1 MSKTEDRNSLPVAA
15 TTFTVFSDEVIP
27 GWAGGFAR
35 LLSEGS
41 QASVRVASSLEAA
54 LDSQTDVLVLAL
66 GRRFDARPSDHQIAH
81 LGNRRIIAMS
91 TAADWLRR
99 QVGAL
104 ETVTGMSSGRDH
116 PMIST
121 SSELLGSQA
130 PNRPF
135 HAFKK
140 RHETPLAEFND
151 LTPMLHFGP
160 TRLTEFR
167 PDIDYIV
174 TLAKPEEC
182 AVVMR
187 QASVVYAGVHA
198 HPDEFSAEYRQLIR
212 RVAFALATR
221 PVEPLTPIVVNRQ
234 THPPGTVRFELSR
247 WEGSNDDNMRTFYFR
262 FEQPTVLTA
271 TLEHTGSDAMMLLF
285 GGDGGTRQLH
295 WTRVDSE
302 SGETLT
308 IAANINQQA
317 LEALGHRHWELQVVN
332 FDRDKSGTAKLT
344 VRYDTPGSDTRLAPL
359 AGDDGVETLN
369 WRAHALFLA
378 ARDGDEDALARIRR
392 HAPAAKLEQAPMRH
406 VVAREHGFNDWATL
420 SAHVA
425 WELPNTLPAVLARGA
440 RISFERG
447 LARYPDSFSAPQ
459 LAELFDGFPEPV
471 ASLLGA
477 AFTQAKERGH
487 QHFTT
492 EHLLEVLID
501 NPISQ
506 HVLHS
511 VGCDIDA
518 LRPELGALLEALPAT
533 TFDGETQ
540 VSEPFCSATYRADF
554 IPALGREGMNPG
566 SLLTGLMGEDC
577 AAQKLLA
584 RQGIRQQDF
593 VNYVSHG
600 IPTVPAPTAPDGAS
614 VLHPHL
620 ESHVHEAFVQAR
632 NHRHQFLTTEHLLL
646 SLLRHEDV
654 AAALHPIGVNTNA
667 LARDIAQYITDATPR
682 AEADTHDPEP
692 TRAFNEVMQ
701 MALALARRADRHQAT
716 PLDALRAI
724 SREHNLPANHYL
736 HQHAANNKALTKLA
750 TLT

>member
-1 MSKTEDRNSLPVAA
+1 MAA
-15 TTFTVFSDEVIP
+15 TTFTIFSDEVIP
-27 GWAGGFAR
+27 GWAEGFAR
-35 LLSEGS
+35 LLSEES
-41 QASVRVASSLEAA
+41 QATVGVVSSLEAA
-54 LDSQTDVLVLAL
+54 LDSRTDVLVLAL
-66 GRRFDARPSDHQIAH
+66 GRRFDARPSDHQIAR

-104 ETVTGMSSGRDH
+104 ETRTGMSSGRDH

-121 SSELLGSQA
+121 NSELLGNQA
-130 PNRPF
+130 SNLPF

-140 RHETPLAEFND
+140 RYETPLAEFND

-167 PDIDYIV
+167 PDIEYIV
-174 TLAKPEEC
+174 TLAEPAEC

-212 RVAFALATR
+212 RVALALATR
-221 PVEPLTPIVVNRQ
+221 PVEPLAPIVVNRQ
-234 THPPGTVRFELSR
+234 MHPPGTVRFELSR
-247 WEGSNDDNMRTFYFR
+247 WEGSNDDNMRTFHFR

-271 TLEHTGSDAMMLLF
+271 TLEHTDSDAMMLLF
-285 GGDGGTRQLH
+285 SGDGGTGRLH

-302 SGETLT
+302 AGETLT

-317 LEALGHRHWELQVVN
+317 IESLGHRYWELQVVN
-332 FDRDKSGTAKLT
+332 FDRDKGGTAKLT
-344 VRYDTPGSDTRLAPL
+344 VRYDTPGSDARLAPL
-359 AGDDGVETLN
+359 AGDDGLETLN
-369 WRAHALFLA
+369 WRAHALLLA

-392 HAPAAKLEQAPMRH
+392 HAPAARIEQAPMRH
-406 VVAREHGFNDWATL
+406 VVAREHGFGDWPAL

-425 WELPNTLPAVLARGA
+425 WELPNTLPSALAFGTRLT
-440 RISFERG
+440 FERG
-447 LARYPDSFSAPQ
+447 LARYPDSFSAAQ
-459 LAELFDGFPEPV
+459 LGELFDGFPEPV

-566 SLLTGLMGEDC
+566 SLLAGLMGEDC
-577 AAQKLLA
+577 HAQKLLA
-584 RQGIRQQDF
+584 KQGIRQQDL
-593 VNYVSHG
+593 VNYVCHG
-600 IPTVPAPTAPDGAS
+600 IPTSLAGPAAPGAS
-614 VLHPHL
+614 VLDPQL
-620 ESHVHEAFVQAR
+620 EAVVQRAFASAKASHHE
-632 NHRHQFLTTEHLLL
+632 FLTTEHLTAALL
-646 SLLRHEDV
+646 SESDV
-654 AAALHPIGVNTNA
+654 ADAVRSMGADVDDF
-667 LARDIAQYITDATPR
+667 ARDVADHVDSTPR
-682 AEADTHDPEP
+682 SDEPGDTQP
-692 TRAFNEVMQ
+692 TRAFNEIMQ
-701 MALALARRADRHQAT
+701 VALALAKREGRDQASPRDAFDAILREPDLPTCHLLAGAMEGPT
-716 PLDALRAI
+716 P
-724 SREHNLPANHYL
+724 SRPKGRL
-736 HQHAANNKALTKLA
+736 
-750 TLT
+750 